1 MAILKPTFAGDYLST
16 LFIKDS
22 NFETRVQDN
31 VLYIKQIKPDY
42 NDTKYLNINNQL
54 WEDYDI

>member
-1 MAILKPTFAGDYLST
+1 MVILKPTFAGDYLGT

-42 NDTKYLNINNQL
+42 NDTKFLDLHMQL
-54 WEDYDI
+54 